1 MDWSKGITATYYGSI
16 VDSTTWRDIDRFGI
30 TGGRISRSPGE
41 LVESANVNCT
51 AFEHREK
58 WIRIWLNAKQGGE
71 SSHIALF
78 TGLATSPSK
87 NIRGYY
93 TETSLECYSVLK
105 PLQDILLPRGWYAPQ
120 GSGKSVILDLLS
132 ATPAPSEIEEG
143 IPLLRQNIIA
153 EERETYLSMLNK
165 ILLALNW
172 RIKITGDGTIR
183 VVPISSKS
191 VSVFGYDYDII
202 ETELNIEYDW
212 YKCPNVFRAISGD
225 ESEVVMDDSDSVL
238 SVGNRG
244 REIWDEDTSCNLNA
258 GETLYEYAQRR
269 LKEKQ
274 RTEKKVSYSR
284 RFDPDIYVTD
294 VITINYPQVQG
305 TFFISSQTID
315 IGHEAKTTEE
325 VMI

>member
-16 VDSTTWRDIDRFGI
+16 VDSTTWRDIDRFEI
-30 TGGRISRSPGE
+30 TGGRISRSLGE

-51 AFEHREK
+51 GFEHREK

-132 ATPAPSEIEEG
+132 ATPAPSKIEDG

-225 ESEVVMDDSDSVL
+225 ESEVVVDDSDSVL
-238 SVGNRG
+238 SVCNRG

-315 IGHEAKTTEE
+315 IGYEAKTTEE

>member
-16 VDSTTWRDIDRFGI
+16 VDSTTWRDIDRFEI
-30 TGGRISRSPGE
+30 TGGRISRSLGE

-51 AFEHREK
+51 GFEHREK

-172 RIKITGDGTIR
+172 RIKIAGDGTIR

-191 VSVFGYDYDII
+191 VSVFGNDYDMI